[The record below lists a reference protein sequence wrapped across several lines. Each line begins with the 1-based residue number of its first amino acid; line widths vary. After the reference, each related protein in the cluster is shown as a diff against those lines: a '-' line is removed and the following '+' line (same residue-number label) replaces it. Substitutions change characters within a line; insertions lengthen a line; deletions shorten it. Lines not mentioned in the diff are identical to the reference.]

1 MPELRRDP
9 VSGRWVIMATDRAA
23 RPQEFH
29 RQKRAAKGGFCPFCE
44 GKEATTPPEVFAL
57 RAPGSQ
63 PDGPGWRV
71 RVVPNK
77 YPVLSLE
84 SALNR
89 GAVGVYDYMG
99 GVGAHEVI
107 VESPRHVLS
116 PTDLP
121 PAALAEVV
129 RTYRDRAADL
139 KQDKRLVYALLFKN
153 VGAEAGA
160 SLEHS
165 HSQLICTP
173 VCPKRVEEEMDRCE
187 RAYRSRSRCLLCD
200 ILAQDLADGSRIV
213 IDSRNLVVL
222 TPFAARFPFE
232 MWIVPKP
239 HLSHF
244 EEATDDLLAELSG
257 VLYEA
262 LCRLDAALD
271 SPPYNYSIHS
281 TPFAFAEVDYYHWH
295 IEVIPR
301 VTEVAGFEWGT
312 GFYINPV
319 PPESAAESLR
329 GAAWEEARTERRT
342 G

>member
-9 VSGRWVIMATDRAA
+9 VSGRWVIIATDRAA

-29 RQKRAAKGGFCPFCE
+29 RQKRIAKGGFCPFCE
-44 GKEATTPPEVFAL
+44 GKESTTPPEIFAL
-57 RAPGSQ
+57 REPGSQ
-63 PDGPGWRV
+63 PNGPGWRV

-77 YPVLSLE
+77 YPALRTEGVL
-84 SALNR
+84 NKR
-89 GAVGVYDYMG
+89 GMGVYDFMA

-107 VESPRHVLS
+107 VESPKHVLS
-116 PTDLP
+116 PSELP
-121 PAALAEVV
+121 PQVLAEVV

-139 KQDKRLVYALLFKN
+139 KKDKRLAYALIFKN

-173 VCPKRVEEEMDRCE
+173 VSPKRVEEEMDRCE
-187 RAYRSRSRCLLCD
+187 RFFRFRGRCLLCD
-200 ILAQDLADGSRIV
+200 ILAQDLADASRIV
-213 IDSRNLVVL
+213 VDSENFVVL

-232 MWIVPKP
+232 MWIMPKP

-244 EEATDDLLAELSG
+244 EDTSDAMLAEFAN

-262 LCRLDAALD
+262 LGRLDASLD
-271 SPPYNYSIHS
+271 KPPYNYSIHS
-281 TPFAFAEVDYYHWH
+281 TPFVFGDVEYYHWH
-295 IEVIPR
+295 LEVIPR

-312 GFYINPV
+312 GFHINPV
-319 PPESAAESLR
+319 PPESAAKFLR
-329 GAAWEEARTERRT
+329 EVAWAGAGAVAKT

>member
-9 VSGRWVIMATDRAA
+9 VSGRWVIIATDRAA
-23 RPQEFH
+23 RPQEFR
-29 RQKRAAKGGFCPFCE
+29 RQKRVSKGGFCPFCE
-44 GKEATTPPEVFAL
+44 GKESTTPPEIFAL
-57 RAPGSQ
+57 REPGSA
-63 PDGPGWRV
+63 PNGPGWRV

-77 YPVLSLE
+77 YPALRTEGVL
-84 SALNR
+84 NKR
-89 GAVGVYDYMG
+89 GLGVYDYMA

-107 VESPRHVLS
+107 VESPKHVLS

-121 PAALAEVV
+121 PQALAEVV

-139 KQDKRLVYALLFKN
+139 KKDKRLAYALIFKN

-173 VCPKRVEEEMDRCE
+173 VSPKRVEEEMDRCE
-187 RAYRSRSRCLLCD
+187 GFFRYRGRCLMCD
-200 ILAQDLADGSRIV
+200 ILAQDLADGTRIV
-213 IDSRNLVVL
+213 IDSANFVVL

-232 MWIVPKP
+232 MWVAPKP

-244 EEATDDLLAELSG
+244 EDTSDKMLAELAG

-262 LCRLDAALD
+262 LSRLDLALEK
-271 SPPYNYSIHS
+271 PPYNYSIHS
-281 TPFAFAEVDYYHWH
+281 TPFVFGDVDYYHWH
-295 IEVIPR
+295 MEVIPR

-312 GFYINPV
+312 GFHINPV
-319 PPESAAESLR
+319 PPENAAQFLREVPAESVR
-329 GAAWEEARTERRT
+329 DIAKT